1 MAHLDLHRLLKQ
13 KSENVTNKL
22 DRLWKLYWH
31 VDYQPPAKALG
42 LERKISGDVHSVL
55 GQPDGKWIIR
65 GAMREVGGIHR
76 NSIARLNA
84 DGSLDK

>member
-1 MAHLDLHRLLKQ
+1 
-13 KSENVTNKL
+13 VTAKL
-22 DRLWKLYWH
+22 YRFWKLYWH
-31 VDYQPPAKALG
+31 VDYQQPAKALG

-65 GAMREVGGIHR
+65 GVIREVDGMHR